1 MTKGEETLYSRVTRE
16 RREGKKAAIGYYDL
30 ERSIGEGN
38 FAKVKLATHTL
49 TGAKVLF
56 FFFHILNLIQFNNF
70 IIKKRLQ
77 LKLLIRQRYF
87 LLLFLLLF
95 LHSLMIIIICFCI

>member
-56 FFFHILNLIQFNNF
+56 FFLHLLNLIQFNNF
-70 IIKKRLQ
+70 IILKKVAI
-77 LKLLIRQRYF
+77 KIIDKAKVF
-87 LLLFLLLF
+87 LFLLLF
-95 LHSLMIIIICFCI
+95 LH